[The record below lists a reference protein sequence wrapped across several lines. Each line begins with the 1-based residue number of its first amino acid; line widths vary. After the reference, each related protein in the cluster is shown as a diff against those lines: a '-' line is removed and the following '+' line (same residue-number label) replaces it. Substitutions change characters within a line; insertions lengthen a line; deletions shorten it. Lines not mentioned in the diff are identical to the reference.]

1 MVNKLSFE
9 KIIKAHFATM
19 RDNSKNQVS
28 YSDIFIFFGLPIMA
42 GALLFNS
49 YTLNKD
55 ILNSIVTS
63 ASIFAGLLLNLLVLI
78 YSLTE
83 KFRQNSGGNWS
94 AKQKV
99 LEQTFSN
106 ISFCILISVLLV
118 IVCMLGFRTDDE
130 LKEVVTIAKN
140 ISDFIIYC
148 LTTALVLHLLMVL
161 KRIHL
166 LMESEFSS

>member
-19 RDNSKNQVS
+19 RDNSTNKVS
-28 YSDIFIFFGLPIMA
+28 YSDVFLFFGLPIFA
-42 GALLFNS
+42 SGFFLS
-49 YTLNKD
+49 GYTLNKD
-55 ILNSIVTS
+55 ILNSIITS

-78 YSLTE
+78 YSLSE
-83 KFRQNSGGNWS
+83 KFRQSNTSNWGS
-94 AKQKV
+94 KQKV

-118 IVCMLGFRTDDE
+118 IACMLGFRTDDE
-130 LKEVVTIAKN
+130 LKEAITIAKN
-140 ISDFIIYC
+140 VADFVIYY
-148 LTTALVLHLLMVL
+148 LTAALILHLLMVL

-166 LMESEFSS
+166 LMESEFPS